1 MYHVSKLYIRFSG
14 SSLLNSN
21 NESNELNNLPNQTI
35 ELDEVTNYEFIE
47 LHTP

>member
-1 MYHVSKLYIRFSG
+1 MNHVSKLYIWFSG

-35 ELDEVTNYEFIE
+35 ELDEVPNYEFIE